1 MDIRDKIIIVTGGA
15 HGIGRALCERFASD
29 GARHVIIADIDEAAA
44 QAVATRFNSTA
55 LRCDVSCEMDIQ
67 ALVAH
72 TLDAHGHIDL
82 FCSNAGI
89 TTKGGAEV
97 PDADWLRLWDV
108 NLMAHVYAA
117 RAVLPSMLERG
128 EGYLLQTSSAAGLMT
143 EIGSAPYSV
152 TKSAAISFAEWL
164 SIHYQKRGLRVSC
177 LCPAGVA
184 TDFLDLGDP
193 IHQFLHVSSVSP
205 ADVADAVVRGLADER
220 FLILPDAHQPVQEFF
235 AYKGEDYDRWLK
247 NFARINEKLERLKAK
262 ASGGRQSPDGAD
274 S

>member
-15 HGIGRALCERFASD
+15 HGIGRAMCERFAND
-29 GARHVIIADIDEAAA
+29 GARHVIVADLDESAA
-44 QAVATRFNSTA
+44 QSVANEINGTA
-55 LRCDVSCEMDIQ
+55 LRCEVSRESDIQ
-67 ALVAH
+67 ALVTH
-72 TLDAHGHIDL
+72 TLNAQGQIDL

-89 TTKGGAEV
+89 TTKGGADV
-97 PDADWLRLWDV
+97 PDADWQRLWDV
-108 NLMAHVYAA
+108 NVMSQVYAA

-128 EGYLLQTSSAAGLMT
+128 EGYLLQTSSAAGLLT

-152 TKSAAISFAEWL
+152 TKSAVISFAEWL
-164 SIHYQKRGLRVSC
+164 SIQYQKQGLRVSC

-205 ADVADAVVRGLADER
+205 ADVADAVVRGIADER
-220 FLILPDAHQPVQEFF
+220 FLILPDEQHMVADFF

-247 NFARINEKLERLKAK
+247 NFARINEKIERINAK
-262 ASGGRQSPDGAD
+262 ASGGRQSPDRAD